1 MKEKNIKP
9 HDSTLAVLAVMC
21 SRELELNLAEAFLD
35 EMSKIHNPR
44 PYNAF
49 LEACD
54 VLVRQY
60 IIISK
65 TTIYLKTS
73 DHHWSHT

>member
-1 MKEKNIKP
+1 MQEKNIKP
-9 HDSTLAVLAVMC
+9 HDSTLAVLAVIC
-21 SRELELNLAEAFLD
+21 SRDLELDLAESFLD
-35 EMSKIHNPR
+35 EMSKIQTPR

-60 IIISK
+60 IIVSEE
-65 TTIYLKTS
+65 TI
-73 DHHWSHT
+73 

>member
-1 MKEKNIKP
+1 MQEKNIKP

-21 SRELELNLAEAFLD
+21 GRELELNLAEAFLD
-35 EMSKIHNPR
+35 EMSKIHNPH

-60 IIISK
+60 V
-65 TTIYLKTS
+65 TILKETI
-73 DHHWSHT
+73 

>member
-1 MKEKNIKP
+1 MQEKNIKP
-9 HDSTLAVLAVMC
+9 HDSTLAVLAVIC
-21 SRELELNLAEAFLD
+21 SRELELNLADAFLD
-35 EMSKIHNPR
+35 EMSEIQSPH

-65 TTIYLKTS
+65 ETI
-73 DHHWSHT
+73 